1 MDGQV
6 VLKRKQSTDKHVDQ
20 SKISE
25 IISFLNGKQKQDLV
39 KYFFFLFLE
48 SFNIFTLNFS
58 TFGQRQC
65 QLRKLLHFSHI
76 LLDFFFCKYLAN
88 FCYILVS

>member
-39 KYFFFLFLE
+39 KYFFF
-48 SFNIFTLNFS
+48 SIF
-58 TFGQRQC
+58 
-65 QLRKLLHFSHI
+65 RKF
-76 LLDFFFCKYLAN
+76 
-88 FCYILVS
+88 